1 MSQYRILWDRT
12 LIGYS
17 ALESGDPPMGVA
29 FGKLLP
35 LPEYEAVRARCIAS
49 RDMSQEHLPLS
60 VTLSDGQLMPAVGIS
75 ILDFSTELGASEI
88 EVHVI
93 GIEYPLYQELF
104 PEQVAA
110 YAKQFG

>member
-1 MSQYRILWDRT
+1 MSQYRILWDET

-29 FGKLLP
+29 FGKFVP
-35 LPEYEAVRARCIAS
+35 LPGYEAVQARCIAS
-49 RDMSQEHLPLS
+49 REMSQEHLPIS
-60 VTLSDGQLMPAVGIS
+60 ATQSDGQLIPALGVS
-75 ILDFSTELGASEI
+75 ILDFSIELGASEI

-93 GIEYPLYQELF
+93 GIGYPLYEELF
-104 PEQVAA
+104 PNQVAA